1 MLLGC
6 LDEMVSFSWLIILN
20 WSVIFLHL
28 KFCGQNSPLGLT
40 QPGVSLAASTWLST
54 APNTWELVSLAL
66 ISITFFVS
74 SSALGSVPQLSS
86 PGAEAWSFTQGLFM
100 GWAEL
105 GSKVVCSSS
114 TTIALRVLPELI
126 DWIPPTARRE
136 AAATPTY
143 EMWRCLIA
151 KRCAV
156 SKTVWASSWP
166 GWQKQETTRR
176 SDLHSQHVTKS
187 HGNVSKASVNKEIKH

>member
-1 MLLGC
+1 MLAWMSESNG
-6 LDEMVSFSWLIILN
+6 
-20 WSVIFLHL
+20 IFLTAYNSEL
-28 KFCGQNSPLGLT
+28 ECDLSPLAVLWSESSPVKLT

-54 APNTWELVSLAL
+54 VLNTWELISLAL

-86 PGAEAWSFTQGLFM
+86 PGAWSFTQGLCM

-105 GSKVVCSSS
+105 ESKVVCSSS

-156 SKTVWASSWP
+156 SKTVWASSWS
-166 GWQKQETTRR
+166 G
-176 SDLHSQHVTKS
+176 
-187 HGNVSKASVNKEIKH
+187 